1 MSRHRKPRS
10 FLARWWWLLVVIIC
24 LCVAYADRGH
34 PAPASDVHPVQS
46 TESLKVPQEATQPRA
61 EPVRTP
67 PPIVTVQSY
76 KVVPGDNLTSIAQAH
91 CGNADDWA
99 ALQKGN
105 KITDPGELTIG
116 QVLVLTC

>member
-10 FLARWWWLLVVIIC
+10 FLARWWWLMTVVIIC

-105 KITDPGELTIG
+105 K
-116 QVLVLTC
+116 